1 VAPVSTVTAAMA
13 VSAAARAEASGEKP
27 VPSSREEAPAAYLDA
42 VVAGNRRRAFDVVD
56 AALAAGMDI
65 RSVYLELFQP
75 ALREVGR
82 LWQQNVITVADEHLA
97 TAITQAAMARLY
109 ERLFAAALAE
119 GPLLVAACADSE
131 RHEVGLR
138 MVCDLLEMEGWDTV
152 FLGATVPL
160 EDLVRMIRERR
171 PQVVALSASIAP
183 NVPRVGEAIRAIRQA
198 VPGRAPLI
206 AVGGRAFSEDPGLAK
221 RLGADLTARDAAE
234 AAETLKQRF
243 AA

>member
-1 VAPVSTVTAAMA
+1 MSTSSEAVRPAMDE
-13 VSAAARAEASGEKP
+13 AEA
-27 VPSSREEAPAAYLDA
+27 VPPTREALPGAYLDA

-56 AALAAGMDI
+56 AALAAGMDL
-65 RSVYLELFQP
+65 RSLYLEVFQP
-75 ALREVGR
+75 ALREIGR
-82 LWQQNVITVADEHLA
+82 LWQQNRITVADEHLA

-109 ERLFAAALAE
+109 DRLFALARDA

-160 EDLVRMIRERR
+160 DDLVRMVRERR
-171 PQVVALSASIAP
+171 PQVVALSAAIAP
-183 NVPRVGEAIRAIRQA
+183 NVPRVGQAIRAIRDA
-198 VPGRAPLI
+198 LPGRAPLI
-206 AVGGRAFSEDPGLAK
+206 AVGGRAFAEDPELAA

-234 AAETLKQRF
+234 AAERLNQRF